1 MKTIL
6 ILLLFSAITFS
17 QTKQDSTRLKQIIK
31 DFKAIQSVYLSTD
44 SLQLKRKGIMEYLQQ
59 QFIKE
64 QRRLKNIKNK
74 K

>member
-6 ILLLFSAITFS
+6 ILLLFSAIAFS

-59 QFIKE
+59 QFILE
-64 QRRLKNIKNK
+64 QKKLKGK
-74 K
+74 KK